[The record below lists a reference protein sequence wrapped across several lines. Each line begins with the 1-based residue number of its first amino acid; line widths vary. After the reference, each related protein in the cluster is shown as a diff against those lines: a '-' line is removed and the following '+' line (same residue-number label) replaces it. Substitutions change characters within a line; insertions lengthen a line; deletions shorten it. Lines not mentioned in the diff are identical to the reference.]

1 MESTILIRNAR
12 AIVTCDG
19 QDRVYYD
26 SDMLI
31 QGPKI
36 VKIGKNLTD
45 PHDQEIDATDKFV
58 YPGLINTHHH
68 FFQTFVRNLKTID
81 YPNMTVPQWLDKI
94 YRIFQMVDD
103 QVIYYSSLT
112 AMADLLKHGCTCAF
126 DHQYCFT
133 KATGKAPVDRQMEA
147 ARLMGFR
154 FVAARGT
161 NTLPR
166 WKGSTIPDEMCET
179 TAEYLDDCQ
188 RLLALYHDP
197 EPFSMRQIVL
207 APCQPINCTEDTF
220 LETIRLARSAGV
232 HMHTHLCEGEN
243 SSMVRR
249 FGVRSLEWCRRI
261 GFVGSDI
268 WLAHGRETLP
278 EEYALLAENHMGIS
292 HCPAPTMLG
301 GSEILDIPGMRKAGI
316 PISLGVDGCATND
329 GSNMLDTLR
338 LAYLM
343 QTFLGKKRG
352 GCPSPYEMLKLATVG
367 GAEMIGRPELG
378 QLAAGKAADLFMIDA
393 RRLEYAGA
401 LHDPASML
409 AKLGVTGPVW
419 LTMINGRVVYRDDH
433 LTGVD
438 EAKLLQ
444 EGEQV
449 CTRVLRDTCEAFAP
463 YRRNPQ

>member
-1 MESTILIRNAR
+1 MEKLTFVVPTLLGVEGLTADELRRMGMAETRAENGRVLCQGVAKDIPRLNLRLRTGERVLLLVGSFPAR
-12 AIVTCDG
+12 SFEELFQGVQALPWERWIPQGGQFPVKGYSLNSVLHSVPACQSIVKKAVATRLG
-19 QDRVYYD
+19 RVY
-26 SDMLI
+26 
-31 QGPKI
+31 
-36 VKIGKNLTD
+36 
-45 PHDQEIDATDKFV
+45 H
-58 YPGLINTHHH
+58 
-68 FFQTFVRNLKTID
+68 
-81 YPNMTVPQWLDKI
+81 
-94 YRIFQMVDD
+94 
-103 QVIYYSSLT
+103 
-112 AMADLLKHGCTCAF
+112 
-126 DHQYCFT
+126 
-133 KATGKAPVDRQMEA
+133 
-147 ARLMGFR
+147 
-154 FVAARGT
+154 
-161 NTLPR
+161 
-166 WKGSTIPDEMCET
+166 
-179 TAEYLDDCQ
+179 
-188 RLLALYHDP
+188 
-197 EPFSMRQIVL
+197 
-207 APCQPINCTEDTF
+207 
-220 LETIRLARSAGV
+220 
-232 HMHTHLCEGEN
+232 
-243 SSMVRR
+243 
-249 FGVRSLEWCRRI
+249 
-261 GFVGSDI
+261 
-268 WLAHGRETLP
+268 RETLP

-343 QTFLGKKRG
+343 QTFLSKKRG

-378 QLAAGKAADLFMIDA
+378 QLAAGKAADLFMIDSQ
-393 RRLEYAGA
+393 RLEYAGA

>member
-1 MESTILIRNAR
+1 MRERILIRNAD
-12 AIVTCDG
+12 AVVTCDPA
-19 QDRVYYD
+19 DRVLYN
-26 SDMLI
+26 SDILI
-31 QGPKI
+31 CGNRI
-36 VKIGKNLTD
+36 EAVGSNLAAGD
-45 PHDQEIDATDKFV
+45 AQIIDAAGKYV
-58 YPGLINTHHH
+58 YPGLVNTHHH
-68 FFQTFVRNLKTID
+68 FFQAFVRNLMTID
-81 YPNMTVPQWLDKI
+81 RPGLTLMQWLDDI
-94 YRIFQMVDD
+94 YKVFVRIDGD
-103 QVIYYSSLT
+103 VIFYAS
-112 AMADLLKHGCTCAF
+112 AACMADLIKHGCTCSV
-126 DHQYCFT
+126 DHQYCYT
-133 KATGKAPVDRQMEA
+133 PATGKQGVDRQMEA

-292 HCPAPTMLG
+292 HCPAPPLQHLNT
-301 GSEILDIPGMRKAGI
+301 EDQK
-316 PISLGVDGCATND
+316 
-329 GSNMLDTLR
+329 
-338 LAYLM
+338 
-343 QTFLGKKRG
+343 QTFLSKKRG

-367 GAEMIGRPELG
+367 GADMIGRPELG
-378 QLAAGKAADLFMIDA
+378 QLAAGKAADLFMVDV